1 MRKND
6 EIRNSDVAGFL
17 SESTKFVVTI
27 LKKLFEKSPIGFNV
41 VKNASIFNPHTLKN
55 EKMAVVQKRL
65 NLLLT
70 HLEKRKILS
79 TAQYD
84 KMTEQFLEF
93 IDYDLKVNIV
103 RFENFSA
110 NDTNLD
116 RFYFS
121 FIGIDKYKELSV
133 LVKIVPDISL
143 RQASAEGSFSLDK
156 SVLNHN
162 ISEDSIVAK
171 KAITD
176 HILCDCIEP

>member
-103 RFENFSA
+103 
-110 NDTNLD
+110 
-116 RFYFS
+116 S

-143 RQASAEGSFSLDK
+143 RQASAEGSFSLEK